1 MTPGR
6 GRTLADRS
14 ARSGIGTGVHPAA
27 SQRPVDASPGPPAS
41 RPPRPPAR
49 SQHCWVVDAPQSP
62 GSWPGLLTEWRR
74 DAAGAWHGRV
84 AWAVDGPTGDA
95 DTVLLQAWLPAHL
108 LRGPDG

>member
-1 MTPGR
+1 MSTGR
-6 GRTLADRS
+6 GRTLAERS
-14 ARSGIGTGVHPAA
+14 ARSGIGTGAYPAA
-27 SQRPVDASPGPPAS
+27 TEPPQHARS
-41 RPPRPPAR
+41 ARPPAR

-74 DAAGAWHGRV
+74 DDAGTWHGRV